1 MIKFTVPGIPVPK
14 GRPRA
19 RIVTPF
25 KKKPFIVF
33 YTPKETE
40 DYENWV
46 KLNARK
52 AMEGRPAIAG
62 SCEATIRVYVP
73 VPESWSKK
81 KVGMCL
87 TGELKPPSKPD
98 LDNYVKVGCD
108 GINGIVF
115 TDDALL
121 WRINA
126 EKHYSDNPRM
136 EFEITEYVP
145 TNILI

>member
-19 RIVTPF
+19 HIITPF

-40 DYENWV
+40 EYEKWV
-46 KLNARK
+46 KLNAK
-52 AMEGRPAIAG
+52 QAMEGRPPLDC
-62 SCEATIRVYVP
+62 SCEATIRVYIP
-73 VPESWSKK
+73 VPESWSNKK
-81 KVGMCL
+81 TAQCL
-87 TGELKPPSKPD
+87 TGELKPPSKAD
-98 LDNYVKVGCD
+98 LDNYVKNLD
-108 GINGIVF
+108 GLNGIVF

-121 WRINA
+121 WRIDA
-126 EKHYSDNPRM
+126 EKNYSDNPRM